1 MAISL
6 AGGILSELISTLL
19 TAKYQFIA
27 IMAVVILDAVFGI
40 AKAFKLGNFETKKT
54 FKAIYML
61 VAFWLLLSVVLFI
74 EKGFPF
80 ASFLSE
86 AVLLPILLFQLAS
99 ILKNLQ
105 LLGLIE
111 NSTLTKILSNIDKH
125 KEVYPSTVEG
135 PVSVDDYNNTNHKY
149 HEEGDD

>member
-1 MAISL
+1 MKTKLLFMAFSVGAIGSQWIEMIIN
-6 AGGILSELISTLL
+6 AQH
-19 TAKYQFIA
+19 QFFA
-27 IMAVVILDAVFGI
+27 IFFVVVLDALFGI

-61 VAFWLLLSVVLFI
+61 VGFWGLLATVLTI

-86 AVLLPILLFQLAS
+86 AILLPILLFQLISA
-99 ILKNLQ
+99 LKNMH

-111 NSTLTKILSNIDKH
+111 NSTLTKILQNIDKH
-125 KEVYPSTVEG
+125 KEL
-135 PVSVDDYNNTNHKY
+135 
-149 HEEGDD
+149 